1 MFFPQYIFDFV
12 MKKFPYS
19 LLSMLVVALLFIATG
34 CKDDGTDPSA
44 DPSLR
49 LESSHGE
56 SATVDPGT
64 AVDIKVLVNAPAGFT
79 SLNITKEGGRA
90 ETFEPVLGEEGQTSL
105 EHAFS
110 YSPSIEEAGETIVLT
125 FRATG
130 NEGMDLTQS
139 YTIQVNTPTISA
151 YEGVVI
157 GGRFN
162 KQVGHFYSMLDNT
175 TYQHAEALEYPE
187 RVDFLF
193 YYNEEKQFTIT
204 APSDAYA
211 RIIYGNSIDLAGMEN
226 ETFFARSSATYSAIT
241 EPEHIIDAWNNTKE
255 ADPLTV
261 LHFIEIGDVFVFQLD
276 ESRGS
281 RYGIAEVT
289 DLFNDPADPKTRKVT
304 LNIKIT
310 MQSQN

>member
-1 MFFPQYIFDFV
+1 MN
-12 MKKFPYS
+12 KFPYS
-19 LLSMLVVALLFIATG
+19 LLSMLVVALLFIATS
-34 CKDDGTDPSA
+34 CKDDDTDPSN
-44 DPSLR
+44 DPSIR

-64 AVDIKVLVNAPAGFT
+64 AVDIKVIVNAPAGFS
-79 SLNITKEGGRA
+79 SLEITKEGGDA
-90 ETFEPVLGEEGQTSL
+90 ETFAPVMGEDGQTSL

-125 FRATG
+125 FKATG
-130 NEGMDLTQS
+130 NEGLELAQS
-139 YTIQVNTPTISA
+139 YTITVNSPTISS
-151 YEGVVI
+151 YENVLI

-175 TYQHAEALEYPE
+175 TYLYEEALEHPE
-187 RVDFLF
+187 RIDFLY

-211 RIIYGNSIDLAGMEN
+211 RIVYGDNIQLAGMEN
-226 ETFFARSSATYSAIT
+226 QTFFARSSADYDAIT
-241 EPEHIIDAWNNTKE
+241 EPEHIVDAWNNTAIE
-255 ADPLTV
+255 EPLTV
-261 LHFIEIGDVFVFQLD
+261 IHFIEIGDVFVFQLD
-276 ESRGS
+276 ETRGS

-289 DLFNDPADPKTRKVT
+289 ALTNESPGTRTVT